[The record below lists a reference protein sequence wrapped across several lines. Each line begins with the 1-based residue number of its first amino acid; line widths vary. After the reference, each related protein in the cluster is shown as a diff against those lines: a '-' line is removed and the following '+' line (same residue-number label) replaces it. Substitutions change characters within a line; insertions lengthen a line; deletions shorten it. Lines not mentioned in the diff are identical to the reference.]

1 MKSLGGYL
9 SAHKKRMAVGLTIKS
24 FGTVA
29 ELFLPMIMAYMIDD
43 VAPTGSV
50 LQLSLWGVAML
61 AFAVIAWGGNVIA
74 NRMASRVARDT
85 TEVIRNDL
93 FTSTLYLSARQTDKV
108 TVPSLVSRLSS
119 DTYNVHN
126 MIGMIQRLGV
136 RVPILLIGGVA
147 LTFSVEPVLAL
158 VLLAVV
164 PFLTAVVIFVSSK
177 GITLYTDLQRAVD
190 TMVRKVRDDYT
201 GIRVIKALSR
211 TEYEKQGFA
220 KINENVVGF
229 MYLTKRIMDFT
240 SVFFIAAF
248 AVVYQSDLKAFFNKI
263 ARTRDKSQEYEFNS
277 TDDELVNAAE
287 QIVKACQ
294 NMAKN
299 DVGALIII
307 VRTSISSH
315 ILETGT
321 ELNAEISSGL
331 LESIFSTKGPLHDG
345 AVIVKGSRLLSAGC
359 FLPLSQEVDIAKE
372 LGTRHRAAI
381 GVTEE
386 SDVFAIVVSEETGI
400 ISTVE
405 KGKIRRYMTPEKLF
419 EQIKVAYGITQDTS
433 GREKKREN
441 RFL

>member
-1 MKSLGGYL
+1 MSTVGVISTDMKDYVEHIGWWSIIDLVVRIGVL
-9 SAHKKRMAVGLTIKS
+9 TVILLFFKKRNSLKLAI
-24 FGTVA
+24 FTVA
-29 ELFLPMIMAYMIDD
+29 YILIYIL
-43 VAPTGSV
+43 VV
-50 LQLSLWGVAML
+50 
-61 AFAVIAWGGNVIA
+61 FA
-74 NRMASRVARDT
+74 
-85 TEVIRNDL
+85 
-93 FTSTLYLSARQTDKV
+93 
-108 TVPSLVSRLSS
+108 
-119 DTYNVHN
+119 
-126 MIGMIQRLGV
+126 
-136 RVPILLIGGVA
+136 
-147 LTFSVEPVLAL
+147 
-158 VLLAVV
+158 
-164 PFLTAVVIFVSSK
+164 
-177 GITLYTDLQRAVD
+177 GIYA
-190 TMVRKVRDDYT
+190 
-201 GIRVIKALSR
+201 
-211 TEYEKQGFA
+211 E

-405 KGKIRRYMTPEKLF
+405 KGKIRRYMTSEKLF

-433 GREKKREN
+433 GRE
-441 RFL
+441 

>member
-1 MKSLGGYL
+1 MFTTTLLATTMKDYVEHIGWWSIIDLVVLIGVL
-9 SAHKKRMAVGLTIKS
+9 TVILLFFKKRNSLKLAI
-24 FGTVA
+24 FTVA
-29 ELFLPMIMAYMIDD
+29 Y
-43 VAPTGSV
+43 
-50 LQLSLWGVAML
+50 
-61 AFAVIAWGGNVIA
+61 
-74 NRMASRVARDT
+74 
-85 TEVIRNDL
+85 
-93 FTSTLYLSARQTDKV
+93 
-108 TVPSLVSRLSS
+108 
-119 DTYNVHN
+119 
-126 MIGMIQRLGV
+126 
-136 RVPILLIGGVA
+136 ILLYI
-147 LTFSVEPVLAL
+147 L
-158 VLLAVV
+158 
-164 PFLTAVVIFVSSK
+164 VIFA
-177 GITLYTDLQRAVD
+177 GIYA
-190 TMVRKVRDDYT
+190 
-201 GIRVIKALSR
+201 
-211 TEYEKQGFA
+211 E
-220 KINENVVGF
+220 KINENVIGF
-229 MYLTKRIMDFT
+229 MYLTKCIMDFV

-248 AVVYQSDLKAFFNKI
+248 VVVYQSDLKAFFNKI
-263 ARTRDKSQEYEFNS
+263 ARTRDKTAEYEFSS
-277 TDDELVNAAE
+277 TDDELVNSAG

-419 EQIKVAYGITQDTS
+419 EQIKVAYGITQDIS

>member
-1 MKSLGGYL
+1 MSTVALISTDMKDYVEHIGWWSIIDLVVLIGVL
-9 SAHKKRMAVGLTIKS
+9 TVILLFFKKRNSLKLAI
-24 FGTVA
+24 FTVA
-29 ELFLPMIMAYMIDD
+29 YILIYIL
-43 VAPTGSV
+43 VV
-50 LQLSLWGVAML
+50 
-61 AFAVIAWGGNVIA
+61 FA
-74 NRMASRVARDT
+74 
-85 TEVIRNDL
+85 
-93 FTSTLYLSARQTDKV
+93 
-108 TVPSLVSRLSS
+108 
-119 DTYNVHN
+119 
-126 MIGMIQRLGV
+126 
-136 RVPILLIGGVA
+136 
-147 LTFSVEPVLAL
+147 
-158 VLLAVV
+158 
-164 PFLTAVVIFVSSK
+164 
-177 GITLYTDLQRAVD
+177 GIYA
-190 TMVRKVRDDYT
+190 
-201 GIRVIKALSR
+201 
-211 TEYEKQGFA
+211 E

-419 EQIKVAYGITQDTS
+419 EQIKVAYGITQDTT